1 VRRIPIRLRVA
12 AAAAI
17 AMAMVLVLTSS
28 IVYVRLGSHLESA
41 LDDGLRLRAQ
51 DLTALAERPG
61 ASISAA
67 GTGRLIEGGE
77 SYAEVLSP
85 EGRVLDAT
93 APLRKHRLLTA
104 RELRRAGREPLFTQR
119 SSVPGLDEPS
129 RLLATPIT
137 RDGSRAVLVVGATL
151 DNRAETLAS
160 FRKELLIAGPIAL
173 ALALLAGYGLAG
185 LAFRP
190 VELMRRRAAAI
201 SAETRGERLPVPPTR
216 DEIQRLG
223 ETLNAMLGRLEDAL
237 QRERDFVADAGHEL
251 RTPLTLLRTELEL
264 ALRQATSFD
273 ELHEAVRLSS
283 EEVDRLTQLTEH
295 LLLIA
300 RSDCGQLPLQL
311 ELLDAQELLATVA
324 SRFEWRAREAGRTLR
339 ATPNGHAAIRGDRL
353 RIEQALANL
362 VDNAL
367 RHGDGAVE
375 LAAREAEG
383 TVELH
388 VLDAGPGFAPES
400 LERAFDRFTRFE
412 SGRPGAGTGLGLSI
426 VKVIAEAHAG
436 TAHVSNIPGGGADA
450 WLVLPAA
457 RPLAPKPPGESA
469 SGLLG

>member
-1 VRRIPIRLRVA
+1 MRRIPIRLRVA

-17 AMAMVLVLTSS
+17 AMTIVLVVTSS

-51 DLTALAERPG
+51 DLTALAEQPG

-67 GTGRLIEGGE
+67 GAGRLIEGGE

-104 RELRRAGREPLFTQR
+104 
-119 SSVPGLDEPS
+119 SDEPS
-129 RLLATPIT
+129 RLLATPIV
-137 RDGSRAVLVVGATL
+137 RDGRRAVLVVGATL

-160 FRKELLIAGPIAL
+160 FRRELLIAGPIAL
-173 ALALLAGYGLAG
+173 ALALLAGYALAG

-190 VELMRRRAAAI
+190 VETMRRRAAAI
-201 SAETRGERLPVPPTR
+201 SAETPGERLPVPPTH

-251 RTPLTLLRTELEL
+251 RTPLALLRTELEL

-273 ELHEAVRLSS
+273 ELREAVRLSG
-283 EEVDRLTQLTEH
+283 EEVDRLTQLAEH

-300 RSDCGQLPLQL
+300 RSDRGQLPLQL
-311 ELLDAQELLATVA
+311 ETLEVRELLATVA
-324 SRFEWRAREAGRTLR
+324 SRFEWRAREAGRTVR
-339 ATPNGHAAIRGDRL
+339 TTANGHAAIRGDRL

-367 RHGDGAVE
+367 RHGDGPVE
-375 LAAREAEG
+375 LAVKAAEG

-388 VLDAGPGFAPES
+388 VKDAGRGFAPES
-400 LERAFDRFTRFE
+400 FDRFARFE

-426 VKVIAEAHAG
+426 VRVIAEAHSG
-436 TAHVSNIPGGGADA
+436 TAHVGNLPGGGADA
-450 WLVLPAA
+450 WIVLPAGTRRA
-457 RPLAPKPPGESA
+457 HGRTAPRNP
-469 SGLLG
+469 